1 MAEGE
6 WDLWNSAS
14 VDLRAMRV
22 GEEAKAAIRI
32 VTRQCLQTL
41 RHHIELIDRETE
53 VVAGVRAL
61 PAPGHTPGHFAL
73 LLEFGRPPIAQ
84 SGRRRGPSPAPGTS
98 RVGKWLRSGTG
109 TRSRHAAQ
117 PVRARYRRSNARDGL
132 PFSIPQHRPGGRAG
146 AGWVELDAR
155 RIAVRELLARPALG
169 VLQLALPHLDL
180 LAFGFADHE
189 SAAAQILCFKQLVVR
204 QR

>member
-1 MAEGE
+1 MIFTHAHPDHIGGAVDGRDPLALRPTFPNARYVMAEGE

-73 LLEFGRPPIAQ
+73 LLSSEGRQ
-84 SGRRRGPSPAPGTS
+84 LLNLGD
-98 RVGKWLRSGTG
+98 
-109 TRSRHAAQ
+109 AAAH
-117 PVRARYRRSNARDGL
+117 PLHLEHPEWENGFDL
-132 PFSIPQHRPGGRAG
+132 EPGRALVTRRNLLERATADRMPVMAFHFPFPSIG
-146 AGWVELDAR
+146 RVAARAQGGWSWTPGE
-155 RIAVRELLARPALG
+155 
-169 VLQLALPHLDL
+169 
-180 LAFGFADHE
+180 
-189 SAAAQILCFKQLVVR
+189 
-204 QR
+204 